1 LETQKLAESKRIGKL
16 FLMHEAKE
24 CEALKSKTI
33 KNLGETS
40 QSENKNVYNKSKADK
55 IKVKIKKQY

>member
-1 LETQKLAESKRIGKL
+1 
-16 FLMHEAKE
+16 MHEAKE